1 MANSNYKIN
10 KGINKSI
17 EFKGLKAQYIWYLGA
32 GVMGLLILFSIMYII
47 GINTYLS
54 LVIILCAGSV
64 MVMKVYA
71 MSAKYGEHGLMKE
84 MAKRSIPNTIKCNS
98 RAIFMYT
105 GSHERPQ
112 NTISNSGKTVPQTLK
127 QKSWK

>member
-1 MANSNYKIN
+1 MANSIYKIN

-17 EFKGLKAQYIWYLGA
+17 EFKGLKAQYIWYLGG
-32 GVMGLLILFSIMYII
+32 GVMALLILFSIMYII

-54 LVIILCAGSV
+54 LVIILGAGSAL
-64 MVMKVYA
+64 VMKVYA

-84 MAKRSIPNTIKCNS
+84 MAKRSIPGTIKCNS
-98 RAIFMYT
+98 RAIFMDKGHHDHLQIAAPKT
-105 GSHERPQ
+105 GKIIH
-112 NTISNSGKTVPQTLK
+112 KTPK